1 MTRLRSFP
9 VAILAIF
16 VSAGVVAA
24 FTIPAAASNGLAT
37 ASQHSGKTLPAVP
50 TTTDVT
56 VAPTADAPAA
66 VPAELPDAAS
76 HGAAVAAVA
85 QADDTTPDTNHGAD
99 VSAVALQNSGQT
111 IAATHRP
118 AAAGK
123 PAVVGKPAN
132 VGKPSGAGQPADP
145 GIPADPGAPD
155 GAGRP

>member
-1 MTRLRSFP
+1 MTRLRSLP

-24 FTIPAAASNGLAT
+24 FTIPSAASDGLAT
-37 ASQHSGKTLPAVP
+37 ATKHSGKTLPAVP
-50 TTTDVT
+50 TATGIT
-56 VAPTADAPAA
+56 VAPTADAPTA

-76 HGAAVAAVA
+76 HGAAVVAAA

-99 VSAVALQNSGQT
+99 VSAIARQNNGQT

-123 PAVVGKPAN
+123 PADVGKPA
-132 VGKPSGAGQPADP
+132 GAGQPADP
-145 GIPADPGAPD
+145 GIPADPGPPD